1 VASELRFWLL
11 GSVLATLPVC
21 GVSPSD
27 RVLAATALGGA
38 AALANLFTASF
49 GTAAARGA
57 AAHAAAQPFSQPW
70 RRGAAAVLV
79 VIHLGLSPVLL
90 PVRISGV
97 DRVEDILAEADPTL
111 SSTPATAHKT
121 LVLLNP
127 PLDPIA
133 VFFPLYRAS
142 HGIQRPLHTRW
153 LATGVSDL
161 ELERLDATT
170 LRITPRAGF
179 LSNSSQWLLRDP
191 RRPPRPGEQVKL
203 EGVVFE
209 VESLNAQGLPAQVRV
224 RFERPLEDP
233 SFEWK
238 RWEGDGYVAFSPPR
252 PGERLLVPA
261 VDMLRALF

>member
-1 VASELRFWLL
+1 
-11 GSVLATLPVC
+11 
-21 GVSPSD
+21 
-27 RVLAATALGGA
+27 VLAA
-38 AALANLFTASF
+38 
-49 GTAAARGA
+49 
-57 AAHAAAQPFSQPW
+57 
-70 RRGAAAVLV
+70 
-79 VIHLGLSPVLL
+79 IHLGLSALLL

-111 SSTPATAHKT
+111 SSTPATAQKT

-127 PLDPIA
+127 PLDPFA

-153 LATGVSDL
+153 LTTGVSDL
-161 ELERLDATT
+161 ELERLDASS

-191 RRPPRPGEQVKL
+191 RRPPRAGEQVKL

-209 VESLNAQGLPAQVRV
+209 VESLNQRGLPARVRV
-224 RFERPLEDP
+224 RFDRPLEDP